1 MHYRNPTWS
10 AEDAID
16 IELEHPEYGW
26 IPFTCTPR
34 DNLEFGR
41 LLYDEI
47 LASGVYIAPKPERD
61 PIEELQESREGTQV
75 TAFQAKAMLLQAGY
89 WEDVS
94 AHLADADPVTQLAWE
109 TAQEFER
116 LSPTILELAGAL
128 GISDTELDD
137 LFKFAAT
144 IKA

>member
-1 MHYRNPTWS
+1 
-10 AEDAID
+10 
-16 IELEHPEYGW
+16 
-26 IPFTCTPR
+26 
-34 DNLEFGR
+34 
-41 LLYDEI
+41 
-47 LASGVYIAPKPERD
+47 
-61 PIEELQESREGTQV
+61 
-75 TAFQAKAMLLQAGY
+75 MLLQAGY

-137 LFKFAAT
+137 LFRFAST
-144 IKA
+144 IRA